1 MLEDYLYKN
10 LTGQIIGCTF
20 EVYKNLGF
28 GFLEKVY
35 EKAMMI
41 ELRAKNLKADNQS
54 PIKVK
59 YKGEIIG
66 DYCADILVENKVIV
80 ELKAEK
86 SYNKKHE
93 AQLLNYLKATGI
105 QLGLLLNFGENKCH
119 PKRLVF

>member
-1 MLEDYLYKN
+1 MKEYLYSD
-10 LTGQIIGCTF
+10 LTGQIIGCAF
-20 EVYKNLGF
+20 EVYKNLGY

-35 EKAMMI
+35 EKAIII

-59 YKGEIIG
+59 YKGEVIG

-80 ELKAEK
+80 ELKVEK

-93 AQLLNYLKATGI
+93 AQLLNYLKATGLP
-105 QLGLLLNFGENKCH
+105 LGLLLNFGANRCH
-119 PKRLVF
+119 PKRMVF